1 MCRAAPP
8 DEALL
13 SPPVALRS
21 TDAADAVA
29 SFHLRAPWL
38 QDGLSS
44 AAPLLPVATGDRSTT
59 IKSVGNRGS
68 FTMLNSSLPRWY
80 CFLSDCFNL
89 LCIFSCRDVYCE
101 IQTAAGI
108 SLLVCR
114 TQLGLNVLVS
124 CFCLKAAGL
133 ILLS

>member
-44 AAPLLPVATGDRSTT
+44 AAPLLPVAVQRP
-59 IKSVGNRGS
+59 
-68 FTMLNSSLPRWY
+68 SSL
-80 CFLSDCFNL
+80 SGTEAL
-89 LCIFSCRDVYCE
+89 LRCSTRPCRDGIVSCLTVS
-101 IQTAAGI
+101 ICCASSAAGMFI
-108 SLLVCR
+108 VRFRQLLVSPC
-114 TQLGLNVLVS
+114 
-124 CFCLKAAGL
+124 
-133 ILLS
+133 